1 MVVTDEQGATGSVI
15 QTGDVH
21 ATVDLPDHA
30 SRGLVILAHGAG
42 SDRDSVLLR
51 TLSAS
56 LTARGL
62 TVARIDLPYRQ
73 QRPKGPPSPSKA
85 AADRDGIRAAI
96 AALRPLAP
104 DGPLIVG
111 GQSYGGRQAS
121 MVVAEYPSTSSG
133 GDSTSSGGDSTSSG
147 GDSTGA
153 GDDLIADGLL
163 LTSYPL
169 HPPGKPEKLRVEHLP
184 RITTPTLI
192 VHGRSDA
199 FATSGEIA
207 AAAAL
212 FAGPVEIVEVEK
224 ADHGLKPERSG
235 VGPVTAAAVER
246 FFLR

>member
-1 MVVTDEQGATGSVI
+1 MTDEQGATGSVI

-21 ATVDLPDHA
+21 ATVDLPDRA

-96 AALRPLAP
+96 TALRPLAP

-121 MVVAEYPSTSSG
+121 MVVAEYP
-133 GDSTSSGGDSTSSG
+133 STSSG

-235 VGPVTAAAVER
+235 VGELTADAAER
-246 FFLR
+246 FFLDR